1 MSSVKSTLADIC
13 EFINGGAWSDKEYVE
28 SGIPVVKVT
37 NMVGGTIDTA
47 NMSYLPVAS
56 YGKYKQ
62 HELHTSDLI
71 VSTVGS
77 HPTQPGSVVGRTS
90 VIPPCLNGAFLNQN
104 AVCVRV
110 KNRELIC
117 QKFLIYVAQT
127 PIFKYHIE
135 SRARGSANQVRMAIG
150 ELKKFTFDF
159 PPLFVQKKIAAVLS
173 AYDDLIENNTRRIA
187 LLEKMAEEIY
197 REWFV
202 RLRFPGHEQVTFHK
216 GIPEG
221 WAPKRFDKFCLLQ
234 RGYDLPN
241 AKVQS
246 GPYPVLASTS
256 IKTFHNQFK
265 VKPPVITTGR
275 SGSLG
280 TVLLV
285 NEPAWPLNTTLFVK
299 KTFGNSHYL
308 ICYTLKFLRL
318 ENFNSGAGVPT
329 LNRNHLGGLKL
340 SVPPKALQDAFDEKI
355 AVIFQQQE
363 SLEKSTEVLNQT
375 RDRLLTRLISGKL
388 SVEDL
393 GIYFPPSMTAE
404 VPHDG

>member
-1 MSSVKSTLADIC
+1 MNSHKSQKNSQILRIKDFCIVGDGAHASINRQDSGIMYLTSKNFKPFGLDLSAVDFISESDYEKYFGYSRKALTTPSEGDVLFGIIGSLGVPHVVREDDFFGISSSVAILRPKKGLAPKYLYYFMTSSAFQGAIDAIKSGVAQSFLSLEMIRNLPLIVPD
-13 EFINGGAWSDKEYVE
+13 
-28 SGIPVVKVT
+28 
-37 NMVGGTIDTA
+37 
-47 NMSYLPVAS
+47 LPV
-56 YGKYKQ
+56 Q
-62 HELHTSDLI
+62 
-71 VSTVGS
+71 
-77 HPTQPGSVVGRTS
+77 R
-90 VIPPCLNGAFLNQN
+90 
-104 AVCVRV
+104 
-110 KNRELIC
+110 
-117 QKFLIYVAQT
+117 
-127 PIFKYHIE
+127 
-135 SRARGSANQVRMAIG
+135 
-150 ELKKFTFDF
+150 
-159 PPLFVQKKIAAVLS
+159 KIAAVLS

-202 RLRFPGHEQVTFHK
+202 RLRFPGHEQITFHK

-221 WAPKRFDKFCLLQ
+221 WATKRFDEFCLLQ

-241 AKVQS
+241 ANVQP

-256 IKTFHNQFK
+256 IKTFHHQFK

-308 ICYTLKFLRL
+308 IYYTLKFLKL

-340 SVPPKALQDAFDEKI
+340 PVPPKALQVAFDEKI
-355 AVIFQQQE
+355 AAIFQQQE
-363 SLEKSTEVLNQT
+363 NLKKSTEVLKQT

-388 SVEDL
+388 SIEDL
-393 GIYFPPSMTAE
+393 DIHFPPSMQDSMPNT
-404 VPHDG
+404 

>member
-1 MSSVKSTLADIC
+1 MNSKKSKHISNLSKIKDFCVVGDGAHASIKRQDTGVMYLTSKNFKPFGLDLSTVDSISESDYKKYFRSSSKALTTPLEGDVLFGIIGSLGIPHVVRRDDFFGISSSVAILRPKEGLDSKYLYYFMTSSIFQGAIDAIKSGVAQSFLSLEMIRNLPL
-13 EFINGGAWSDKEYVE
+13 IV
-28 SGIPVVKVT
+28 PP
-37 NMVGGTIDTA
+37 
-47 NMSYLPVAS
+47 LPV
-56 YGKYKQ
+56 Q
-62 HELHTSDLI
+62 
-71 VSTVGS
+71 
-77 HPTQPGSVVGRTS
+77 R
-90 VIPPCLNGAFLNQN
+90 
-104 AVCVRV
+104 
-110 KNRELIC
+110 
-117 QKFLIYVAQT
+117 
-127 PIFKYHIE
+127 
-135 SRARGSANQVRMAIG
+135 
-150 ELKKFTFDF
+150 
-159 PPLFVQKKIAAVLS
+159 KIAAVLS
-173 AYDDLIENNTRRIA
+173 AYDDLIENNTCRIA

-221 WAPKRFDKFCLLQ
+221 WDLKRFDDFCLLQ

-241 AKVQS
+241 DKVQP
-246 GPYPVLASTS
+246 GIYPVLASTS
-256 IKTFHNQFK
+256 IKTFHDKFK

-285 NEPAWPLNTTLFVK
+285 NQPSWPLNTTLFVK

-308 ICYTLKFLRL
+308 IYYTLKFLKL

-340 SVPPKALQDAFDEKI
+340 SVPPKSLQNTFDEKI
-355 AVIFQQQE
+355 SGIFRQQE
-363 SLEKSTEVLNQT
+363 TLERSNEVLAQT

-393 GIYFPPSMTAE
+393 DMGVSN
-404 VPHDG
+404 G